1 MPKRYDQKSKR
12 NEMSSASATKFIL
25 AAVAVLLVAIAL
37 FRLNR
42 VSLPEGPVPVVWD
55 REVCEHCKMHVG
67 DPRFAA
73 QLQATDGTVVSF
85 DDPGCLAAYLE
96 SHPTE
101 VHAIYFRDREGQ
113 KWLSQSEAAFILVDD
128 SPMGYGI
135 AAVARETPGARDWGW
150 AREHALQRK
159 GAQ

>member
-1 MPKRYDQKSKR
+1 
-12 NEMSSASATKFIL
+12 MSPANAGKIVLL
-25 AAVAVLLVAIAL
+25 AAAALLVGIL
-37 FRLNR
+37 LTRLNR

-73 QLQATDGTVVSF
+73 QLQAANGTVMSF

-96 SHPTE
+96 AHPIE
-101 VHAIYFRDREGQ
+101 VHALYFRDYEDHR
-113 KWLSQSEAAFILVDD
+113 WLSQSEAGFVSVDD

-135 AAVARETPGARDWGW
+135 AAVADDTPGARDWEW
-150 AREHALQRK
+150 AQKSVLERDQRLE
-159 GAQ
+159 AE

>member
-1 MPKRYDQKSKR
+1 
-12 NEMSSASATKFIL
+12 MSSASATKIIL
-25 AAVAVLLVAIAL
+25 AAVAVLLVGIVL
-37 FRLNR
+37 TRLNR

-73 QLQATDGTVVSF
+73 QLQAANGAVMSF

-96 SHPTE
+96 AHPME
-101 VHAIYFRDREGQ
+101 LHALYFRDYDGQ
-113 KWLSQSEAAFILVDD
+113 QWLSQSGAGFVPVDD

-135 AAVARETPGARDWGW
+135 AAVTRDTPGARDWEW
-150 AREHALQRK
+150 ARKRALERERQE
-159 GAQ
+159 GAR